1 MIKTKRWND
10 RIEKSDGHRLL
21 VCRFRPRALPK
32 AKETW
37 DEWDKNLGPSRELLA
52 QFQGKHGDP
61 IKFSEFA
68 KRYRAEMKVQTDR
81 IEELARRA
89 AAGDTITLLC
99 SSGCVDETR
108 CHRSVLKRLI
118 EARTATKKPR

>member
-1 MIKTKRWND
+1 LI
-10 RIEKSDGHRLL
+10 
-21 VCRFRPRALPK
+21 CRYRPRALPK

-37 DEWDKNLGPSRELLA
+37 DEWDKNLGPSGELLA
-52 QFQGKHGDP
+52 ELQGKHGDP

-68 KRYRAEMKVQTDR
+68 KRYRSEMNGQAGR

-89 AAGDTITLLC
+89 AAGETITLLC

-118 EARTATKKPR
+118 EARTATKKRH